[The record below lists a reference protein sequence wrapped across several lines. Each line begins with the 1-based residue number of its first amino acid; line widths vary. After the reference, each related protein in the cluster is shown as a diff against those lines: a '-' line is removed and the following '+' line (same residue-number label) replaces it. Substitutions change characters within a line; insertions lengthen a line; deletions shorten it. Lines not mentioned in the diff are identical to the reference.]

1 MSDRRWK
8 QLVAA
13 SGVAFVLLAVA
24 GMVIGGGAGERD
36 AADYFVESRGEVL
49 TQGYLFGLALIFF
62 LSFVGALHH
71 HLESAGGEALSPAV
85 LAGGILTAAGLFTSG
100 ALNVALAAG
109 IAERVDPWITR
120 ALYAV
125 SVRIVD
131 LVPFWMAAFVGFA
144 AILILRTRA
153 LASWIG
159 WYGVALAAGGLLAP
173 MAIFVEGGFFSSGGP
188 YANMLFPAAFLVWI
202 IVTSAALIR
211 RA

>member
-1 MSDRRWK
+1 MSDRRWN

-13 SGVAFVLLAVA
+13 SGVAFALLVVA
-24 GMVIGGGAGERD
+24 GLVIGGAPGDQD
-36 AADYFVESRGEVL
+36 AADFFVESRGQVL
-49 TQGYLFGLALIFF
+49 TQGYLFGLAMILF

-71 HLESAGGEALSPAV
+71 HLESAGGGALSPAV
-85 LAGGILTAAGLFTSG
+85 LAAGILFAAGMFTSG

-131 LVPFWMAAFVGFA
+131 IVPFWMAAFAGFA
-144 AILILRTRA
+144 AVIILRTRA
-153 LASWIG
+153 LAAWIG
-159 WYGVALAAGGLLAP
+159 WFGVAVAAGGLLAP
-173 MAIFVEGGFFSSGGP
+173 VAIFVEEGFFWSGGP
-188 YANMLFPAAFLVWI
+188 FANMLFPGATLGWI